1 MGTAEKITF
10 FCYNLREI
18 DGADANGGYPF
29 GYGDVHRWGHGHN
42 PVKLAKTANPER
54 LKIPPESRY
63 NFMS

>member
-29 GYGDVHRWGHGHN
+29 GYGDVHR
-42 PVKLAKTANPER
+42 
-54 LKIPPESRY
+54 
-63 NFMS
+63 